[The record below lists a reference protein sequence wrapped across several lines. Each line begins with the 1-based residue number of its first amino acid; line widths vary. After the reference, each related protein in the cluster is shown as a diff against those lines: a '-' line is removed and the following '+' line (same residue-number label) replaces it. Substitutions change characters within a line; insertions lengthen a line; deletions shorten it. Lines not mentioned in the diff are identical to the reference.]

1 MISKITSNIKVSVY
15 PEYDFKNSFPS
26 EGRFMFRYNIIIENQ
41 SDDVVMLLKRKWSI
55 FDTGFGI
62 TELEGD
68 GVIGLTPV
76 LQPGE
81 VFKYFS
87 NVVLRSGVGNMSGN
101 YLFID
106 KLNGLYLNVE
116 IPKFSLIAEV
126 LSN

>member
-1 MISKITSNIKVSVY
+1 MISKITSKIKVSVY

-62 TELEGD
+62 TEVEGD

-76 LQPGE
+76 LKPGE